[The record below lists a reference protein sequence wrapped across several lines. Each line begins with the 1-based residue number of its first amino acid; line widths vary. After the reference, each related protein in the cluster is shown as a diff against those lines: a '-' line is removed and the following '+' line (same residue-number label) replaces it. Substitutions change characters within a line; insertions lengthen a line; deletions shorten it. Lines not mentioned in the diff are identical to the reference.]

1 MKKLKYFFASA
12 IVLVAV
18 AISTIVF
25 AEYKEQKGD
34 LRVGNTISNKNV
46 SVNAG
51 SSNLINDGDVKVVKT
66 VSKTDA
72 EGVYNVKFDISA
84 KEKENTNTTPIYAV
98 VVFDNSGS
106 MICDSAKRSY
116 AKTSASGHYSRPYT
130 ASLGDEKTIYCS
142 NAYDSSVVLNDK
154 WESAVKGTKSFT
166 NEILSIDSS
175 KISYVT
181 FADYASNA
189 TQWYKNGDNIPKS
202 VYGHPIGGTNLSDA
216 INKAYNKLSEKTIPT
231 KAKKIIIVI
240 SDGEPDY
247 VNAAYNSANK
257 AKKAGIKIY
266 SIGYAVDKDSTA
278 ANVLKNVSSN
288 SANDTTNYSFLAGQD
303 NVSNIFKKL
312 AADIT
317 TVYAKDATLTD
328 TIGGNFKF
336 TSSNDNVKVDGQNVS
351 FSIDK
356 LTTEP
361 QSFSFNITI
370 DDENITEDG
379 WYPTN
384 DGFNLTYTDVYGNS
398 QKITSPED
406 PEVYWVAK
414 RYDYKIEYY
423 YDRQIDDTLT
433 KTGKDVKGKEIT
445 VSEESIKN
453 NTKEG
458 YSFVNTDPS
467 TGKIVISST
476 EKNVIRVYYERNSY
490 DYEVH
495 YFFNGNEDES
505 LIDRKSAKYNDV
517 INTYT
522 DKVKTGYKLDRVETL
537 PLTIKTKGNV
547 INVYYVTDE
556 TQTKELSYTVEY
568 YKDGNKVAN
577 DTQVV
582 KKTKQVLESDTL
594 TVKKGEINVTNKYVG
609 YKFEKTNPETIPN
622 SINDKGVIK
631 VYYVKDMFE
640 YTINYYYNGKIDNSK
655 TESSKAKYET
665 LINTYPDKKEVGYKL
680 EKTENLPLTV
690 TEDKTKN
697 VIKVYYVT
705 DEAQTKELSY
715 TVEYYKDGNKVANDT
730 QVVKETKQVLES
742 DTLTVKNSEINV
754 TDKYVGYSFVK
765 TEPSTIPNSINDKG
779 VIRVYYERN
788 SYDYEVHYFFNGNE
802 DESLIERKSA
812 KYNDVINT
820 YTDKVKTGYKFEK
833 TENLPLT
840 VTEDKTKNVI
850 NVYYVTDENQTKELS
865 YTVEYYK
872 DGNKVANDTQVV
884 KQTKQVLES
893 DTLTVEKGEI
903 NVTNKYVGY
912 KFEKTNPETIPNFIE
927 DKGVI
932 KVYYVT
938 DENQTKELSYT
949 VEYYKDGEKVTNDTQ
964 VVKETK
970 QVLESDTLTVKKVEI
985 NVTNKYV
992 GYKFEKTNPE
1002 TIPNSINDKGVIKVY
1017 YVKDMFEY
1025 TINYYYNGK
1034 IDNSKTERSNAKYE
1048 TVINTYPDKKEV
1060 GYKLE
1065 KTENLPLTVTE
1076 DKTKNVIKVYYV
1088 TDNTQTKNLSY
1099 TVEYYKDGKK
1109 VENDT
1114 QVVKETKQVLESDTL
1129 TVKKGEINVTNK
1141 YVGYKFEKTNP
1152 ETIPNSIEDKGII
1165 KVYYVFDE
1173 SQTKE
1178 LSYTVEYYK
1187 NGKKVENDTQV
1198 ETVTVHVLEPNT
1210 LKVNQD
1216 KINTENKYVGYK
1228 LEKTN
1233 PETIPSEI
1241 NNGGIIKVY
1250 YILDDGQT
1258 KTLTYTVNYYKDG
1271 NLVKEDT
1278 ETIYETKQVL
1288 ESDTLTVKSEEIN
1301 IKDKYVGYKFVK
1313 TNPEL
1318 IPEII
1323 ENKGVIDVYYE
1334 KDTFTYE
1341 VRYYFNRELDESLTE
1356 KKEALYGDKI
1366 TSYTDK
1372 VKEDYTLETV
1382 ENLPLVISEDESKNI
1397 INVYYKIDGQGVI
1410 EPIEPPHT
1418 STNNSIYALILLV
1431 NALGASVLLK
1441 KREN

>member
-18 AISTIVF
+18 AVSTIVF

-34 LRVGNTISNKNV
+34 IRFGNSISNNSITV
-46 SVNAG
+46 TEG
-51 SSNLINDGDVKVVKT
+51 NLVEQGDIQINKT
-66 VSKTDA
+66 VSKIDDNGNYKVTF
-72 EGVYNVKFDISA
+72 EVKGKDVETHTSN
-84 KEKENTNTTPIYAV
+84 KKDVYAV
-98 VVFDNSGS
+98 VVLDKSGS
-106 MICDSAKRSY
+106 MCNSYNCSKDEKWTSAVDG
-116 AKTSASGHYSRPYT
+116 AKTFASTLHEKLPNAKIALVTFSGSKGW
-130 ASLGDEKTIYCS
+130 GD
-142 NAYDSSVVLNDK
+142 NAYNDTEK
-154 WESAVKGTKSFT
+154 
-166 NEILSIDSS
+166 LRD
-175 KISYVT
+175 
-181 FADYASNA
+181 FAKADFSNVNFG
-189 TQWYKNGDNIPKS
+189 YPD
-202 VYGHPIGGTNLSDA
+202 GGTNLYAGLYEANKLLTSKKVPKDA
-216 INKAYNKLSEKTIPT
+216 IKYVV
-231 KAKKIIIVI
+231 VI
-240 SDGEPDY
+240 SDGEPTYYYDDNGY
-247 VNAAYNSANK
+247 TKGQGSYMNATTEAKTKEMAKTVQKSAEVF
-257 AKKAGIKIY
+257 A
-266 SIGYAVDKDSTA
+266 IGYDYNGTILSEVASGADHVYLSDPTTIVTKFTDIATIMGK
-278 ANVLKNVSSN
+278 AN
-288 SANDTTNYSFLAGQD
+288 AG
-303 NVSNIFKKL
+303 S
-312 AADIT
+312 
-317 TVYAKDATLTD
+317 DATLTD
-328 TIGGNFKF
+328 NIGAKFIMTDAQGNKYTSEKF
-336 TSSNDNVKVDGQNVS
+336 D
-351 FSIDK
+351 I
-356 LTTEP
+356 TEAGKT
-361 QSFSFNITI
+361 FSFNIKI
-370 DDENITEDG
+370 NEEDITEDG

-384 DGFNLTYTDVYGNS
+384 ADFELTYTDPNGTTKTIKSTKN
-398 QKITSPED
+398 
-406 PEVYWVAK
+406 PEVYWIAK

-423 YDRQIDDTLT
+423 YDGQIDNTLT
-433 KTGKDVKGKEIT
+433 ETGKDVKGTEIT

-467 TGKIVISST
+467 TRKIVISSS
-476 EKNVIRVYYERNSY
+476 EENVIRVYYERNSY

-505 LIDRKSAKYNDV
+505 LIERKSAKFNDV
-517 INTYT
+517 ISTYT
-522 DKVKTGYKLDRVETL
+522 DKVKTGYKLDRVENL

-568 YKDGNKVAN
+568 YKDGKKVDNDTQVIKETKQVLESDTLTVKKGEINVTNKYVGYKFEKTNPETIPNSIEDKGVIKVYYVKDMFEYTINYYYNGKIDNSKTESSKAKYETVISTYPDKKEVGYKLEKTENLPLTVTEDKTKNVINVYYVIDENQTKELSYTVEYYKDGKKVEN

-582 KKTKQVLESDTL
+582 KQTKQVLESDTL

-631 VYYVKDMFE
+631 VYYV
-640 YTINYYYNGKIDNSK
+640 ID
-655 TESSKAKYET
+655 
-665 LINTYPDKKEVGYKL
+665 
-680 EKTENLPLTV
+680 EN
-690 TEDKTKN
+690 
-697 VIKVYYVT
+697 
-705 DEAQTKELSY
+705 QTKELSY
-715 TVEYYKDGNKVANDT
+715 TVEYYKDGKKVENDT
-730 QVVKETKQVLES
+730 QVVKQTKQVLES
-742 DTLTVKNSEINV
+742 DTLTVKKGEINV

-779 VIRVYYERN
+779 IIRVYYERN

-820 YTDKVKTGYKFEK
+820 YTDKVKTGYKLQK
-833 TENLPLT
+833 VENLPLT

-872 DGNKVANDTQVV
+872 DGKKVENDTQ
-884 KQTKQVLES
+884 
-893 DTLTVEKGEI
+893 
-903 NVTNKYVGY
+903 
-912 KFEKTNPETIPNFIE
+912 
-927 DKGVI
+927 
-932 KVYYVT
+932 
-938 DENQTKELSYT
+938 
-949 VEYYKDGEKVTNDTQ
+949 KVT
-964 VVKETK
+964 ETK
-970 QVLESDTLTVKKVEI
+970 QVLESDTLTIKKGEI
-985 NVTNKYV
+985 NVTDKYV

-1017 YVKDMFEY
+1017 YV
-1025 TINYYYNGK
+1025 
-1034 IDNSKTERSNAKYE
+1034 
-1048 TVINTYPDKKEV
+1048 
-1060 GYKLE
+1060 
-1065 KTENLPLTVTE
+1065 
-1076 DKTKNVIKVYYV
+1076 
-1088 TDNTQTKNLSY
+1088 
-1099 TVEYYKDGKK
+1099 
-1109 VENDT
+1109 
-1114 QVVKETKQVLESDTL
+1114 
-1129 TVKKGEINVTNK
+1129 
-1141 YVGYKFEKTNP
+1141 
-1152 ETIPNSIEDKGII
+1152 
-1165 KVYYVFDE
+1165 FDE
-1173 SQTKE
+1173 NQTKE

-1198 ETVTVHVLEPNT
+1198 EVVTVHVLEPNT
-1210 LKVNQD
+1210 LQVNQD

-1271 NLVKEDT
+1271 NLVKDDT

-1318 IPEII
+1318 IPEVI

-1356 KKEALYGDKI
+1356 KSVALYGDKI

-1418 STNNSIYALILLV
+1418 SANNSIYALVLLV

>member
-34 LRVGNTISNKNV
+34 IRFGNSISNNSITV
-46 SVNAG
+46 TEG
-51 SSNLINDGDVKVVKT
+51 NLVKQGDIQINKT
-66 VSKTDA
+66 VSKIDDNGNYKVTF
-72 EGVYNVKFDISA
+72 EVKGKDVETHTSN
-84 KEKENTNTTPIYAV
+84 KKDVYAV
-98 VVFDNSGS
+98 VVLDKSNSMCNS
-106 MICDSAKRSY
+106 YNCSRDEKWTSAVNG
-116 AKTSASGHYSRPYT
+116 AKTFAKTLHEKIPT
-130 ASLGDEKTIYCS
+130 ANIAL
-142 NAYDSSVVLNDK
+142 
-154 WESAVKGTKSFT
+154 
-166 NEILSIDSS
+166 
-175 KISYVT
+175 VT
-181 FADYASNA
+181 FADKDGFLGIFDNAYNDAQVLRNFDNKDFSNVNFG
-189 TQWYKNGDNIPKS
+189 TPN
-202 VYGHPIGGTNLSDA
+202 GGTNLYAGLYEANELLTASNIKKDA
-216 INKAYNKLSEKTIPT
+216 IKYVV
-231 KAKKIIIVI
+231 VI
-240 SDGEPDY
+240 SDGEPTLYYDDNGY
-247 VNAAYNSANK
+247 TDGPGSYMDATTERKTKEMAKTVQKSAEVF
-257 AKKAGIKIY
+257 A
-266 SIGYAVDKDSTA
+266 IGYDYNGTILSEVASGADHVYLSDPTTIVTKFTDIATIMGKANAGTDAVLT
-278 ANVLKNVSSN
+278 
-288 SANDTTNYSFLAGQD
+288 D
-303 NVSNIFKKL
+303 NIGAKFVMTDVQGNKYTSEKF
-312 AADIT
+312 DIT
-317 TVYAKDATLTD
+317 EAGKT
-328 TIGGNFKF
+328 
-336 TSSNDNVKVDGQNVS
+336 
-351 FSIDK
+351 
-356 LTTEP
+356 
-361 QSFSFNITI
+361 FSFNIKI
-370 DDENITEDG
+370 NEEDITEDG

-384 DGFNLTYTDVYGNS
+384 ANFELTYTDPKGTTKTIKSTKN
-398 QKITSPED
+398 

-423 YDRQIDDTLT
+423 YDGQIDNTLT
-433 KTGKDVKGKEIT
+433 ETGKDVKGKEIT

-467 TGKIVISST
+467 TRKIVISSS
-476 EKNVIRVYYERNSY
+476 EENVIRVYYERNSY

-505 LIDRKSAKYNDV
+505 LIERKSAKYNDV

-522 DKVKTGYKLDRVETL
+522 DKVKTGYKLEKTENL
-537 PLTIKTKGNV
+537 PLIIGVENNI
-547 INVYYVTDE
+547 INVYYVTDN

-568 YKDGNKVAN
+568 YKDGKKVDN

-582 KKTKQVLESDTL
+582 TETKQVLESDTL

-655 TESSKAKYET
+655 IESSKAKYET
-665 LINTYPDKKEVGYKL
+665 VISTYPDKKEVGYKL

-690 TEDKTKN
+690 SEDKTKN
-697 VIKVYYVT
+697 VINVYYVT
-705 DEAQTKELSY
+705 DENQTKELSY
-715 TVEYYKDGNKVANDT
+715 TVEYYKDGKKVANDT

-742 DTLTVKNSEINV
+742 DTLTVKKSEINV
-754 TDKYVGYSFVK
+754 TDKYVGYKFEK
-765 TEPSTIPNSINDKG
+765 TNPEIIPNYIEDKG
-779 VIRVYYERN
+779 VIKVYYERN

-820 YTDKVKTGYKFEK
+820 YTDKVKTGYKLEK
-833 TENLPLT
+833 TENLPLIIG
-840 VTEDKTKNVI
+840 VENNII
-850 NVYYVTDENQTKELS
+850 NVYYVTDNTQTKELS

-872 DGNKVANDTQVV
+872 DGKKVDNDTQVV
-884 KQTKQVLES
+884 T
-893 DTLTVEKGEI
+893 
-903 NVTNKYVGY
+903 
-912 KFEKTNPETIPNFIE
+912 
-927 DKGVI
+927 
-932 KVYYVT
+932 
-938 DENQTKELSYT
+938 
-949 VEYYKDGEKVTNDTQ
+949 
-964 VVKETK
+964 
-970 QVLESDTLTVKKVEI
+970 
-985 NVTNKYV
+985 
-992 GYKFEKTNPE
+992 
-1002 TIPNSINDKGVIKVY
+1002 
-1017 YVKDMFEY
+1017 
-1025 TINYYYNGK
+1025 
-1034 IDNSKTERSNAKYE
+1034 
-1048 TVINTYPDKKEV
+1048 
-1060 GYKLE
+1060 
-1065 KTENLPLTVTE
+1065 
-1076 DKTKNVIKVYYV
+1076 
-1088 TDNTQTKNLSY
+1088 
-1099 TVEYYKDGKK
+1099 
-1109 VENDT
+1109 
-1114 QVVKETKQVLESDTL
+1114 ETKQVLESDTL
-1129 TVKKGEINVTNK
+1129 TVKKGEINVTDK
-1141 YVGYKFEKTNP
+1141 YVGYKLEKTNP
-1152 ETIPNSIEDKGII
+1152 ETIPDSIEDKGVI
-1165 KVYYVFDE
+1165 KVYYVFDKT
-1173 SQTKE
+1173 QTKE

-1210 LKVNQD
+1210 LQVNQD

-1288 ESDTLTVKSEEIN
+1288 ESDTLTVKSKDIN

-1318 IPEII
+1318 IPEVI

-1356 KKEALYGDKI
+1356 KNVALYGDKI

-1410 EPIEPPHT
+1410 EPIEPIEPPHT
-1418 STNNSIYALILLV
+1418 SANNSIYALILLV

>member
-34 LRVGNTISNKNV
+34 IRFGNTISNNSITV
-46 SVNAG
+46 TEG
-51 SSNLINDGDVKVVKT
+51 NLVEQGDIQINKT
-66 VSKTDA
+66 VSKIDDNGNYKVTF
-72 EGVYNVKFDISA
+72 EVKGKDVETHTSN
-84 KEKENTNTTPIYAV
+84 KKDVYAV
-98 VVFDNSGS
+98 VVLDKSGS
-106 MICDSAKRSY
+106 MCNSY
-116 AKTSASGHYSRPYT
+116 NCSKDEKWTGAVDGAKTFASTLHEKLPNAKIALVTFSGSKGW
-130 ASLGDEKTIYCS
+130 GD
-142 NAYDSSVVLNDK
+142 NAYNDAK
-154 WESAVKGTKSFT
+154 K
-166 NEILSIDSS
+166 LRD
-175 KISYVT
+175 
-181 FADYASNA
+181 FAKADFSNVNFG
-189 TQWYKNGDNIPKS
+189 YPD
-202 VYGHPIGGTNLSDA
+202 GGTNLYAGLYEANKLLTSDKVPKDA
-216 INKAYNKLSEKTIPT
+216 IKYVV
-231 KAKKIIIVI
+231 VI
-240 SDGEPDY
+240 SDGEPTYYYDDNGY
-247 VNAAYNSANK
+247 TKGQGSYMDATTETKTKEMAKTVQKSAEVF
-257 AKKAGIKIY
+257 A
-266 SIGYAVDKDSTA
+266 IGYDYNGTILSEVASGADHVYLSDPRTIVTKFTDIATIMGK
-278 ANVLKNVSSN
+278 AN
-288 SANDTTNYSFLAGQD
+288 AG
-303 NVSNIFKKL
+303 S
-312 AADIT
+312 
-317 TVYAKDATLTD
+317 DATLTD
-328 TIGGNFKF
+328 NIGAKFVMTDAQGNKYTSEKF
-336 TSSNDNVKVDGQNVS
+336 D
-351 FSIDK
+351 I
-356 LTTEP
+356 TEAGKT
-361 QSFSFNITI
+361 FSFNIKI
-370 DDENITEDG
+370 NEEDITEDG

-384 DGFNLTYTDVYGNS
+384 ADFELTYTDPKGTTKTIKSTKN
-398 QKITSPED
+398 
-406 PEVYWVAK
+406 PEVYWIAK

-423 YDRQIDDTLT
+423 YDGQIDDTLT

-445 VSEESIKN
+445 VSEESINN

-467 TGKIVISST
+467 TRKIVISSS
-476 EKNVIRVYYERNSY
+476 EENVIRVYYERNSY

-505 LIDRKSAKYNDV
+505 LIERKSAKFNDV
-517 INTYT
+517 ISTYT
-522 DKVKTGYKLDRVETL
+522 DKVKTGYKLDRVENL

-568 YKDGNKVAN
+568 YKDGKKVDN

-582 KKTKQVLESDTL
+582 KQTKQVLESDTL
-594 TVKKGEINVTNKYVG
+594 TVEKGEINVTNKYVG

-622 SINDKGVIK
+622 SIEDKGVIK

-665 LINTYPDKKEVGYKL
+665 VISTYPDKKEVGYKL
-680 EKTENLPLTV
+680 
-690 TEDKTKN
+690 
-697 VIKVYYVT
+697 
-705 DEAQTKELSY
+705 
-715 TVEYYKDGNKVANDT
+715 
-730 QVVKETKQVLES
+730 
-742 DTLTVKNSEINV
+742 
-754 TDKYVGYSFVK
+754 
-765 TEPSTIPNSINDKG
+765 
-779 VIRVYYERN
+779 
-788 SYDYEVHYFFNGNE
+788 
-802 DESLIERKSA
+802 
-812 KYNDVINT
+812 
-820 YTDKVKTGYKFEK
+820 EK

-872 DGNKVANDTQVV
+872 DGNKIANDTQVV

-912 KFEKTNPETIPNFIE
+912 KFEKTNPETIPN
-927 DKGVI
+927 
-932 KVYYVT
+932 
-938 DENQTKELSYT
+938 
-949 VEYYKDGEKVTNDTQ
+949 
-964 VVKETK
+964 
-970 QVLESDTLTVKKVEI
+970 
-985 NVTNKYV
+985 
-992 GYKFEKTNPE
+992 
-1002 TIPNSINDKGVIKVY
+1002 SINDKGV
-1017 YVKDMFEY
+1017 
-1025 TINYYYNGK
+1025 
-1034 IDNSKTERSNAKYE
+1034 
-1048 TVINTYPDKKEV
+1048 
-1060 GYKLE
+1060 
-1065 KTENLPLTVTE
+1065 
-1076 DKTKNVIKVYYV
+1076 
-1088 TDNTQTKNLSY
+1088 
-1099 TVEYYKDGKK
+1099 
-1109 VENDT
+1109 
-1114 QVVKETKQVLESDTL
+1114 
-1129 TVKKGEINVTNK
+1129 
-1141 YVGYKFEKTNP
+1141 
-1152 ETIPNSIEDKGII
+1152 I

-1198 ETVTVHVLEPNT
+1198 EVATVHVLEPNT
-1210 LKVNQD
+1210 LQVNQD

-1228 LEKTN
+1228 LEKTS

-1288 ESDTLTVKSEEIN
+1288 ESDTLTVKAEEIN

-1318 IPEII
+1318 IPEVI

-1356 KKEALYGDKI
+1356 KSVALYGDKI

-1418 STNNSIYALILLV
+1418 SANNSIYALILLV
-1431 NALGASVLLK
+1431 NALGVSVLLK

>member
-66 VSKTDA
+66 VSKTDTD
-72 EGVYNVKFDISA
+72 GVYNVKFDISA
-84 KEKENTNTTPIYAV
+84 KEKENKNTTPIYAV
-98 VVFDNSGS
+98 VAFDNSGS
-106 MICDSAKRSY
+106 MICDSAKESY
-116 AKTSASGHYSRPYT
+116 AKSSNNFWGTRKSFT
-130 ASLGDEKTIYCS
+130 ASLGDGETIYCDNS
-142 NAYDSSVVLNDK
+142 SHDSSVVLKDK

-181 FADYASNA
+181 FADYASKA
-189 TQWYKNGDNIPKS
+189 TQWYKKGDNIPKS

-216 INKAYNKLSEKTIPT
+216 INKAYNKLSERIIPT
-231 KAKKIIIVI
+231 NAKKIIIVI
-240 SDGEPDY
+240 SDGEPDS
-247 VNAAYNSANK
+247 VTAATKAANT
-257 AKKAGIKIY
+257 AKGDGIKIY
-266 SIGYAVDKDSTA
+266 TIGYSVAKDSTA
-278 ANVLKNVSSN
+278 AAVLNNISSN

-303 NVSNIFKKL
+303 NVSDIFKKL
-312 AADIT
+312 ATDIT
-317 TVYAKDATLTD
+317 TVYAKNATLTD

-336 TSSNDNVKVDGQNVS
+336 TSSNDNVKVNGQNVS

-356 LTTEP
+356 LTRQT

-414 RYDYKIEYY
+414 RYNYKIEYY
-423 YDRQIDDTLT
+423 YDGQIDDTLT

-445 VSEESIKN
+445 VSDESIKN

-458 YSFVNTDPS
+458 YSLISVNPT
-467 TGKIVISST
+467 TRKIVISSS
-476 EKNVIRVYYERNSY
+476 E
-490 DYEVH
+490 
-495 YFFNGNEDES
+495 
-505 LIDRKSAKYNDV
+505 
-517 INTYT
+517 
-522 DKVKTGYKLDRVETL
+522 
-537 PLTIKTKGNV
+537 
-547 INVYYVTDE
+547 
-556 TQTKELSYTVEY
+556 
-568 YKDGNKVAN
+568 
-577 DTQVV
+577 
-582 KKTKQVLESDTL
+582 
-594 TVKKGEINVTNKYVG
+594 
-609 YKFEKTNPETIPN
+609 
-622 SINDKGVIK
+622 
-631 VYYVKDMFE
+631 
-640 YTINYYYNGKIDNSK
+640 
-655 TESSKAKYET
+655 
-665 LINTYPDKKEVGYKL
+665 
-680 EKTENLPLTV
+680 EN
-690 TEDKTKN
+690 
-697 VIKVYYVT
+697 
-705 DEAQTKELSY
+705 
-715 TVEYYKDGNKVANDT
+715 
-730 QVVKETKQVLES
+730 
-742 DTLTVKNSEINV
+742 
-754 TDKYVGYSFVK
+754 
-765 TEPSTIPNSINDKG
+765 

-820 YTDKVKTGYKFEK
+820 YTDKVKTGYKLQN

-840 VTEDKTKNVI
+840 IGVENNII
-850 NVYYVTDENQTKELS
+850 NVYYVTDNTQTKELS

-872 DGNKVANDTQVV
+872 DGKKVENDTQVV

-912 KFEKTNPETIPNFIE
+912 KFEKTNPETIPN
-927 DKGVI
+927 
-932 KVYYVT
+932 
-938 DENQTKELSYT
+938 
-949 VEYYKDGEKVTNDTQ
+949 
-964 VVKETK
+964 
-970 QVLESDTLTVKKVEI
+970 
-985 NVTNKYV
+985 
-992 GYKFEKTNPE
+992 
-1002 TIPNSINDKGVIKVY
+1002 SINDKGVIKVY
-1017 YVKDMFEY
+1017 YV
-1025 TINYYYNGK
+1025 
-1034 IDNSKTERSNAKYE
+1034 
-1048 TVINTYPDKKEV
+1048 
-1060 GYKLE
+1060 
-1065 KTENLPLTVTE
+1065 
-1076 DKTKNVIKVYYV
+1076 
-1088 TDNTQTKNLSY
+1088 
-1099 TVEYYKDGKK
+1099 
-1109 VENDT
+1109 
-1114 QVVKETKQVLESDTL
+1114 
-1129 TVKKGEINVTNK
+1129 
-1141 YVGYKFEKTNP
+1141 
-1152 ETIPNSIEDKGII
+1152 
-1165 KVYYVFDE
+1165 FDE
-1173 SQTKE
+1173 NQTKE

-1198 ETVTVHVLEPNT
+1198 EVATVHVLEPNT
-1210 LKVNQD
+1210 LQVNQD

-1318 IPEII
+1318 IPEVI

-1341 VRYYFNRELDESLTE
+1341 VRYYFNRVLDESLTE
-1356 KKEALYGDKI
+1356 KGTALFGDKI

-1418 STNNSIYALILLV
+1418 SANNSIYALILLV

>member
-18 AISTIVF
+18 AVSTIVF

-34 LRVGNTISNKNV
+34 IRFGNSISNNSITV
-46 SVNAG
+46 TEG
-51 SSNLINDGDVKVVKT
+51 NLVEQGDIQINKT
-66 VSKTDA
+66 VSKIDDNGNYKVTF
-72 EGVYNVKFDISA
+72 EVKGKDVETHTSN
-84 KEKENTNTTPIYAV
+84 KKDVYAV
-98 VVFDNSGS
+98 VVLDKSGS
-106 MICDSAKRSY
+106 MCNSYNCSKDEKWTSAVDG
-116 AKTSASGHYSRPYT
+116 AKTFASTLHEKLPNAKIALVTFSGSKGW
-130 ASLGDEKTIYCS
+130 GD
-142 NAYDSSVVLNDK
+142 NAYNDTEK
-154 WESAVKGTKSFT
+154 
-166 NEILSIDSS
+166 LRD
-175 KISYVT
+175 
-181 FADYASNA
+181 FAKADFSNVNFG
-189 TQWYKNGDNIPKS
+189 YPD
-202 VYGHPIGGTNLSDA
+202 GGTNLYAGLYEANKLLTSKKVPKDA
-216 INKAYNKLSEKTIPT
+216 IKYVV
-231 KAKKIIIVI
+231 VI
-240 SDGEPDY
+240 SDGEPTYYYDDNGY
-247 VNAAYNSANK
+247 TKGQGSYMNATTEAKTKEMAKTVQKSAEVF
-257 AKKAGIKIY
+257 A
-266 SIGYAVDKDSTA
+266 IGYDYNGTILSEVASGADHVYLSDPTTIVTKFTDIATIMGK
-278 ANVLKNVSSN
+278 AN
-288 SANDTTNYSFLAGQD
+288 AG
-303 NVSNIFKKL
+303 S
-312 AADIT
+312 
-317 TVYAKDATLTD
+317 DATLTD
-328 TIGGNFKF
+328 NIGAKFIMTDAQGNKYTSEKF
-336 TSSNDNVKVDGQNVS
+336 D
-351 FSIDK
+351 I
-356 LTTEP
+356 TEAGKT
-361 QSFSFNITI
+361 FSFNIKI
-370 DDENITEDG
+370 NEEDITEDG

-384 DGFNLTYTDVYGNS
+384 ADFELTYTDPNGTTKTIKSIKN
-398 QKITSPED
+398 

-423 YDRQIDDTLT
+423 YDEQIDNTLT
-433 KTGKDVKGKEIT
+433 ETGKDVKGKEIT

-467 TGKIVISST
+467 TRKIVISSS
-476 EKNVIRVYYERNSY
+476 EENVIRVYYERNSY

-505 LIDRKSAKYNDV
+505 LIERKSAKFNDV
-517 INTYT
+517 ISTYT
-522 DKVKTGYKLDRVETL
+522 DKVKTGYKLDRVENL

-568 YKDGNKVAN
+568 YKDGKKVDN
-577 DTQVV
+577 DTQVI
-582 KKTKQVLESDTL
+582 KETKQVLESDTL

-622 SINDKGVIK
+622 SIEDKGVIK

-665 LINTYPDKKEVGYKL
+665 VISTYPDKKEVGYKL
-680 EKTENLPLTV
+680 
-690 TEDKTKN
+690 
-697 VIKVYYVT
+697 
-705 DEAQTKELSY
+705 
-715 TVEYYKDGNKVANDT
+715 
-730 QVVKETKQVLES
+730 
-742 DTLTVKNSEINV
+742 
-754 TDKYVGYSFVK
+754 
-765 TEPSTIPNSINDKG
+765 
-779 VIRVYYERN
+779 
-788 SYDYEVHYFFNGNE
+788 
-802 DESLIERKSA
+802 
-812 KYNDVINT
+812 
-820 YTDKVKTGYKFEK
+820 EK

-912 KFEKTNPETIPNFIE
+912 KFEKTNPETIPNSIE

-932 KVYYVT
+932 KVYYVIDENQTKELSYTVEYYKDGKKVENDTQVVKQTKQVLESDTLTVKKGEINVTDKYVGYSFVKTEPSTIPNSINDKGIIRVYYERNSYDYEVHYFFNGNEDESLIERKSAKYNDVINTYTDKVKTGYKLQKVENLPLTVTEDKTKNVINVYYVT

-949 VEYYKDGEKVTNDTQ
+949 VEYYKDGKKVENDTQ
-964 VVKETK
+964 KVTETK
-970 QVLESDTLTVKKVEI
+970 QVLESDTLTIKKGEI
-985 NVTNKYV
+985 NVTDKYV

-1017 YVKDMFEY
+1017 YV
-1025 TINYYYNGK
+1025 
-1034 IDNSKTERSNAKYE
+1034 
-1048 TVINTYPDKKEV
+1048 
-1060 GYKLE
+1060 
-1065 KTENLPLTVTE
+1065 
-1076 DKTKNVIKVYYV
+1076 
-1088 TDNTQTKNLSY
+1088 
-1099 TVEYYKDGKK
+1099 
-1109 VENDT
+1109 
-1114 QVVKETKQVLESDTL
+1114 
-1129 TVKKGEINVTNK
+1129 
-1141 YVGYKFEKTNP
+1141 
-1152 ETIPNSIEDKGII
+1152 
-1165 KVYYVFDE
+1165 FDE
-1173 SQTKE
+1173 NQTKE

-1198 ETVTVHVLEPNT
+1198 EVVTVHVLEPNT
-1210 LKVNQD
+1210 LQVNQD

-1318 IPEII
+1318 IPEVI

-1356 KKEALYGDKI
+1356 KSVALYGDKI

-1418 STNNSIYALILLV
+1418 SANNSIYALILLV

>member
-51 SSNLINDGDVKVVKT
+51 SSNLIIDGDVKVVKT
-66 VSKTDA
+66 VSKTDT

-84 KEKENTNTTPIYAV
+84 KEKENEKTTPIYAV

-106 MICDSAKRSY
+106 MICDSAKGSY
-116 AKTSASGHYSRPYT
+116 AYSKADAERMTRNYNYNHNKRENLDYYFEEYKSA
-130 ASLGDEKTIYCS
+130 LGDNTSVYCTK
-142 NAYDSSVVLNDK
+142 YTEERIGWFDTKLVKIEGDVVLNNK

-175 KISYVT
+175 KISYVP
-181 FADYASNA
+181 FASSAQTASK
-189 TQWYKNGDNIPKS
+189 WYINGDIIPSS
-202 VYGHPIGGTNLSDA
+202 VYSHPVGGTNLSDA
-216 INKAYNKLSEKTIPT
+216 INKAYNKLNDGTID
-231 KAKKIIIVI
+231 KNAKKIIIVI
-240 SDGEPDY
+240 SDGEPDSSDE
-247 VNAAYNSANK
+247 AYNSANT
-257 AKKAGIKIY
+257 AKGDGIKIY
-266 SIGYAVDKDSTA
+266 TIGYSVAKDSTA
-278 ANVLKNVSSN
+278 ATVLNNISSN
-288 SANDTTNYSFLAGQD
+288 STNDKTNYSFLAGQD
-303 NVSNIFKKL
+303 NVSDIFKKL
-312 AADIT
+312 ATDIT
-317 TVYAKDATLTD
+317 TVYAKNATLTD

-336 TSSNDNVKVDGQNVS
+336 TSSNDNVKVNGQNVS

-356 LTTEP
+356 LTRQS

-398 QKITSPED
+398 QKITSSED

-423 YDRQIDDTLT
+423 YDEQIDNTLT
-433 KTGKDVKGKEIT
+433 ETDKDVKGKEIT
-445 VSEESIKN
+445 VSDESIKN

-467 TGKIVISST
+467 TRKIVISSSEENVIRVYYERNSYDYEVHYFFNGNEDESLIERKSAKFNDVIST
-476 EKNVIRVYYERNSY
+476 YTDKVKTGYKLDRVENLPLTIKTKGNVINVYYVTDETQTKELSYTVEYYKDGKKVDNDTQVINETKQVLESDTLTVKKGEINVTDKYVGYSFVKTNPETIPNSIEDKGVIRVYYERNSY

-517 INTYT
+517 IT
-522 DKVKTGYKLDRVETL
+522 
-537 PLTIKTKGNV
+537 
-547 INVYYVTDE
+547 
-556 TQTKELSYTVEY
+556 
-568 YKDGNKVAN
+568 
-577 DTQVV
+577 
-582 KKTKQVLESDTL
+582 
-594 TVKKGEINVTNKYVG
+594 
-609 YKFEKTNPETIPN
+609 
-622 SINDKGVIK
+622 
-631 VYYVKDMFE
+631 
-640 YTINYYYNGKIDNSK
+640 
-655 TESSKAKYET
+655 
-665 LINTYPDKKEVGYKL
+665 
-680 EKTENLPLTV
+680 
-690 TEDKTKN
+690 
-697 VIKVYYVT
+697 
-705 DEAQTKELSY
+705 
-715 TVEYYKDGNKVANDT
+715 
-730 QVVKETKQVLES
+730 
-742 DTLTVKNSEINV
+742 
-754 TDKYVGYSFVK
+754 
-765 TEPSTIPNSINDKG
+765 
-779 VIRVYYERN
+779 
-788 SYDYEVHYFFNGNE
+788 
-802 DESLIERKSA
+802 
-812 KYNDVINT
+812 T

-840 VTEDKTKNVI
+840 IGVENNII
-850 NVYYVTDENQTKELS
+850 NVYYVTDKNQTKELS

-872 DGNKVANDTQVV
+872 DGKKVENDTQVV

-903 NVTNKYVGY
+903 NVTDKYVGY
-912 KFEKTNPETIPNFIE
+912 KFEKTNPETIPDSIE

-932 KVYYVT
+932 KVYYV
-938 DENQTKELSYT
+938 
-949 VEYYKDGEKVTNDTQ
+949 
-964 VVKETK
+964 
-970 QVLESDTLTVKKVEI
+970 
-985 NVTNKYV
+985 
-992 GYKFEKTNPE
+992 F
-1002 TIPNSINDKGVIKVY
+1002 
-1017 YVKDMFEY
+1017 
-1025 TINYYYNGK
+1025 
-1034 IDNSKTERSNAKYE
+1034 
-1048 TVINTYPDKKEV
+1048 
-1060 GYKLE
+1060 
-1065 KTENLPLTVTE
+1065 
-1076 DKTKNVIKVYYV
+1076 DKT
-1088 TDNTQTKNLSY
+1088 
-1099 TVEYYKDGKK
+1099 
-1109 VENDT
+1109 
-1114 QVVKETKQVLESDTL
+1114 
-1129 TVKKGEINVTNK
+1129 
-1141 YVGYKFEKTNP
+1141 
-1152 ETIPNSIEDKGII
+1152 
-1165 KVYYVFDE
+1165 
-1173 SQTKE
+1173 QTKE

-1198 ETVTVHVLEPNT
+1198 EVATVHVLEPNT
-1210 LKVNQD
+1210 LQVNQD

-1288 ESDTLTVKSEEIN
+1288 ESDILTVKSKEIN

-1318 IPEII
+1318 IPEVI

-1356 KKEALYGDKI
+1356 KGTALFGDKI

-1418 STNNSIYALILLV
+1418 SANNSIYALILLV